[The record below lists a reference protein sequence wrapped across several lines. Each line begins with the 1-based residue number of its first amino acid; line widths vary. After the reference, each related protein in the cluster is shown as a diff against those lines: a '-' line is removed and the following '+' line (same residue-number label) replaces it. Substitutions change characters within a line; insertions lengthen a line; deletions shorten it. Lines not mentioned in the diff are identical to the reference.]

1 MCQESTDKPLAL
13 FVGLETFTTDRYEI
27 ARVRTCEEALAYL
40 ASRTPALMLVS
51 LHLLDTPGMDLL
63 QQIRAEERLA
73 GMEVIV
79 TGDLPPSTKMGE

>member
-1 MCQESTDKPLAL
+1 MTCGPLRRFL
-13 FVGLETFTTDRYEI
+13 RNGGPE
-27 ARVRTCEEALAYL
+27 
-40 ASRTPALMLVS
+40 
-51 LHLLDTPGMDLL
+51 LLYYAVPPTG